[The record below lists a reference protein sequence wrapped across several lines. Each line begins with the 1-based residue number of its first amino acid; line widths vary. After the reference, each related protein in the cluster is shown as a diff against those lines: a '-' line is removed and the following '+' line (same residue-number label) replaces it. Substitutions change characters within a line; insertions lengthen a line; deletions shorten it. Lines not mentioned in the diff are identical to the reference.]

1 MQGHSKRYEATGGG
15 TGQTAAQRV
24 ARARAAIAYRRKTFA
39 AMLTIS
45 LVVFCAAAWPFTK
58 AHLQALA
65 VLKLVGGQPVPWIVG
80 RAVAEPIST
89 EDIQFPSDAGVVG
102 ARLYLP
108 ENKPNAP
115 TLIVLHGV
123 HHLGMD
129 EPRLMAFA
137 AASASCGLRVL
148 TPELPGIK
156 DYHVDRSSV
165 QVIGE
170 SAKWFAQKTGG
181 PVGVMGLSFS
191 GGLALVAAAD
201 PVYHPDFK
209 FVLAVG
215 SQDAMDHVANYYL
228 TGRELRPDGTTEL
241 LPAHEYGALVLEYE
255 HLEDFVPT
263 ADIAAIRPV
272 LRQHLYEDKSA
283 ETAAEAA
290 LNDTQRR
297 EARELIDV
305 TSPATLRKLAAVQT
319 KHIEEMEGLSPH
331 GRLKTLTT
339 PVYLLHGE
347 ADNIIPAAETLWM
360 AHELPG
366 TTLQAVLVS
375 PVLAHLDL
383 QSAQP
388 SAWDE
393 WRLVH
398 FLALVMHAAGR
409 N

>member
-1 MQGHSKRYEATGGG
+1 MQGQGKRHEANGGEV
-15 TGQTAAQRV
+15 GQIARRV
-24 ARARAAIAYRRKTFA
+24 VRAREAIAHRRKTFA
-39 AMLTIS
+39 VMLTIS
-45 LVVFCAAAWPFTK
+45 LFVFCTAAWPFTK

-65 VLKLVGGQPVPWIVG
+65 VLKLVSGQPVPWIVG

-89 EDIQFPSDAGVVG
+89 EDIQFPSDAGVVH

-137 AASASCGLRVL
+137 AAMASCGLRVL
-148 TPELPGIK
+148 TPQLPGIK

-255 HLEDFVPT
+255 HLEDFIP
-263 ADIAAIRPV
+263 ASDIAAIRPV

-283 ETAAEAA
+283 ETAAEAT
-290 LNDTQRR
+290 LNDRQRR
-297 EARELIDV
+297 EARELVDV
-305 TSPATLRKLAAVQT
+305 ASPITLQKLASVQA
-319 KHIEEMEGLSPH
+319 KYIEEMEALSPH

-366 TTLQAVLVS
+366 TTLQAMLVS
-375 PVLAHLDL
+375 PILAHLDL
-383 QSAQP
+383 ESAQP
-388 SAWDE
+388 NAWDE

-409 N
+409 T

>member
-1 MQGHSKRYEATGGG
+1 MQGHSKRHETTGGEA
-15 TGQTAAQRV
+15 GQTKPKPITG
-24 ARARAAIAYRRKTFA
+24 ARAAIARRRGTFA
-39 AMLTIS
+39 ALLTASAVI
-45 LVVFCAAAWPFTK
+45 LCMAAWPFTK

-65 VLKLVGGQPVPWIVG
+65 VLKLVSGQPVPWIVG
-80 RAVAEPIST
+80 RAVADPIST
-89 EDIQFPSDAGVVG
+89 EDIQFPSDAGVVR

-129 EPRLMAFA
+129 EPRLTAFA
-137 AASASCGLRVL
+137 AAMASCGLRVL

-156 DYHVDRSSV
+156 DYHVDRNSV

-170 SAKWFAQKTGG
+170 SARWFAQKTGG

-201 PVYHPDFK
+201 PVFHPDFK

-255 HLEDFVPT
+255 HLEDFVPA
-263 ADIAAIRPV
+263 ADIGAIRPV

-305 TSPATLRKLAAVQT
+305 NSPATLRKLASVADEAHRRDGGPLAAWPPADPDDSGV
-319 KHIEEMEGLSPH
+319 
-331 GRLKTLTT
+331 
-339 PVYLLHGE
+339 PVARRSG
-347 ADNIIPAAETLWM
+347 
-360 AHELPG
+360 
-366 TTLQAVLVS
+366 
-375 PVLAHLDL
+375 
-383 QSAQP
+383 
-388 SAWDE
+388 
-393 WRLVH
+393 
-398 FLALVMHAAGR
+398 
-409 N
+409 